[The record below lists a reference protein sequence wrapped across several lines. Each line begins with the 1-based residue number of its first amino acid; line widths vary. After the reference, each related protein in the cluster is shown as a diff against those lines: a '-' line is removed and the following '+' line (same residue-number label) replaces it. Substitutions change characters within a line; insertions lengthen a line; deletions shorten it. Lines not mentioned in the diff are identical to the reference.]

1 MGRITGLSD
10 IGHGKLIAIAS
21 ISGIMCIF
29 ADCNQ
34 WSVFSMW
41 DKDSVLQRL
50 RESLG
55 GVEIRALA
63 REVPCSLLL
72 PCLAEEDIR
81 VARNAAWVLT
91 HKSPTEIRT
100 LPQDGLIDLSLTTP
114 DRSLRRLTLCL
125 VERQGIAAEEVRTD
139 FLDFCLL
146 HMRLPQEPPG
156 VQALCMKLAHSMCSP
171 YPDLVREFQETLS
184 IMQPELYKPGVRHL
198 INKMKKER

>member
-1 MGRITGLSD
+1 MFHVNLCASLSCRC
-10 IGHGKLIAIAS
+10 GY
-21 ISGIMCIF
+21 
-29 ADCNQ
+29 
-34 WSVFSMW
+34 SVFFVYFCNLNSTFFHRME
-41 DKDSVLQRL
+41 DKVILQRL

-55 GVEIRALA
+55 GAEVRALA

-72 PCLAEEDIR
+72 PCLAEEDIH

-100 LPQDGLIDLSLTTP
+100 LPQDGLIDLSLATP
-114 DRSLRRLTLCL
+114 DTSLRRLTLCL

-156 VQALCMKLAHSMCSP
+156 VQALCMKLAYSMCSP
-171 YPDLVREFQETLS
+171 YPELLHEFQETLNL
-184 IMQPELYKPGVRHL
+184 MQPEQHKPGVKHL
-198 INKMKKER
+198 INKIKGKSQKGR

>member
-1 MGRITGLSD
+1 MCIP
-10 IGHGKLIAIAS
+10 
-21 ISGIMCIF
+21 GIMCIF
-29 ADCNQ
+29 ADCNK
-34 WSVFSMW
+34 WSIFSMW

-55 GVEIRALA
+55 GAEVRTLA

-72 PCLAEEDIR
+72 PCLAEEEDIR

-100 LPQDGLIDLSLTTP
+100 LPQDGLIDLSLATP
-114 DRSLRRLTLCL
+114 DTSLRRLTLCL

-156 VQALCMKLAHSMCSP
+156 VQALCMKLAYSMCSP
-171 YPDLVREFQETLS
+171 YPELLHEFQETLS
-184 IMQPELYKPGVRHL
+184 LMQPEQHKPGVKHL
-198 INKMKKER
+198 INKIKGKSQKGR

>member
-21 ISGIMCIF
+21 ISGIMYIF

-55 GVEIRALA
+55 GVEVRALA

-91 HKSPTEIRT
+91 HKPLSEIRM
-100 LPQDGLIDLSLTTP
+100 LPPDRLIDLALTTS
-114 DRSLRRLTLCL
+114 DTSLRRLVLCL
-125 VERQGIAAEEVRTD
+125 VEKLPMSQEEMRTD
-139 FLDFCLL
+139 LLDFCLL

>member
-1 MGRITGLSD
+1 
-10 IGHGKLIAIAS
+10 
-21 ISGIMCIF
+21 
-29 ADCNQ
+29 
-34 WSVFSMW
+34 MW

-55 GVEIRALA
+55 GAEVRTLA

-72 PCLAEEDIR
+72 PCLAEEEDIR

-100 LPQDGLIDLSLTTP
+100 LPQDGLIDLSLATP
-114 DRSLRRLTLCL
+114 DTSLRRLTLCL

-156 VQALCMKLAHSMCSP
+156 VQALCMKLAFRMCQF
-171 YPDLVREFQETLS
+171 Y
-184 IMQPELYKPGVRHL
+184 PELSEELRRTLESMDADSYRPAVVGL
-198 INKMKKER
+198 IKKILSGKYR